1 MATSYQGGDDVVFN
15 FQPLMQTIANNAQYE
30 QNRIKEQRKQ
40 RDQIQQQ
47 ATKDLSKI
55 NANGLWNADLPQ
67 FNEMYNGLKETYYQ
81 LSKVSDNDPDKARE
95 LSMELASRMSQV
107 DAFVAQSQDFSS
119 NYSKSLD
126 GVKNL
131 VGKGRAQE
139 YKDHLLSLS
148 NKPSTELGRDMLDSS
163 PYIYTYDPNK
173 VATRVQRLAKDMLSS
188 VSPISQSTGTYTTSG
203 GKRYDTIQQT
213 KEVGTTQS
221 FESLSNLAKRDR
233 EVGAYVQDLM
243 DNEGLD
249 FNGAINYMQEEFA
262 DNFRQIT
269 TTDRSADK
277 PAPRTTN
284 ITIAMPSEAVD
295 ANSYQISLGNFTSQ
309 ESRTYTE
316 DIPLIGSRDV
326 FSKEG
331 EKSNIAFRDVTLKGQ
346 ALMRLPVD
354 SNGDPLPTDKSGNPR
369 NSNQVAGYREFVAGT
384 VPQSDVQSM
393 YSGLPPIAQQMLR
406 EEILVPT
413 SQIQWIGQSAR
424 RQNDLRGL
432 QNQASQTQ
440 TTNRPKFN

>member
-1 MATSYQGGDDVVFN
+1 MATNYQGGDDVVFN
-15 FQPLMQTIANNAQYE
+15 FQPLMQTIANNAQFE
-30 QNRIKEQRKQ
+30 QNRLKEQRKQ

-67 FNEMYNGLKETYYQ
+67 FNKLWTTVKDTYNN
-81 LSKVSDNDPDKARE
+81 LSRSTDPDETRK
-95 LSMELASRMSQV
+95 LSMELQSQLSQV
-107 DAFVAQSQDFSS
+107 EAFANQSKEFSK
-119 NYSKSLD
+119 NYGKALD

-148 NKPSTELGRDMLDSS
+148 NKPSTELGRDMLDTSS
-163 PYIYTYDPNK
+163 YIYTYDPNK
-173 VATRVQRLAKDMLSS
+173 VATRVQRVAKDKLSS
-188 VSPISQSTGTYTTSG
+188 VAPETAIVGGYTTSG
-203 GKRYDTIQQT
+203 GKRYDTVQST

-221 FESLSNLAKRDR
+221 FEALSNLAKRDR

-262 DNFRQIT
+262 DNFREIT

-277 PAPRTTN
+277 STTN
-284 ITIAMPSEAVD
+284 ITIVKPSEAVD

-309 ESRTYTE
+309 ESRTYSE
-316 DIPLIGSRDV
+316 DIPLIGNRDV

-354 SNGDPLPTDKSGNPR
+354 SSGDPLPTDKSGNPR
-369 NSNQVAGYREFVAGT
+369 NPKQVAGYREFVAGT
-384 VPQSDVQSM
+384 VPQSGVQNM
-393 YSGLPPIAQQMLR
+393 YSGLSPIAQQMLR

-413 SQIQWIGQSAR
+413 SQIQWIGQSVR

-432 QNQASQTQ
+432 QKQASQTPT
-440 TTNRPKFN
+440 TTNKPKFN

>member
-173 VATRVQRLAKDMLSS
+173 VATRVQRVAKDMLSS
-188 VSPISQSTGTYTTSG
+188 VTPQTSTVGSYTTSG
-203 GKRYDTIQQT
+203 GKRYDTIQQS

-262 DNFRQIT
+262 DNFREVS

-277 PAPRTTN
+277 SKTTFK
-284 ITIAMPSEAVD
+284 
-295 ANSYQISLGNFTSQ
+295 ISLGDDNDEIQKTITPDYEIARRDNGTSVSLKNFMPLDQPQNIGGVLRAHDPLNNQQEVLQGAHNARVLGVGTNSRGNELLLISVPSPRQGRPDRLLTVNKNQYLNRISLSKREADYINMWENQKDDNFPALGGQSQTSTTNSNTSQ
-309 ESRTYTE
+309 
-316 DIPLIGSRDV
+316 
-326 FSKEG
+326 
-331 EKSNIAFRDVTLKGQ
+331 
-346 ALMRLPVD
+346 
-354 SNGDPLPTDKSGNPR
+354 
-369 NSNQVAGYREFVAGT
+369 
-384 VPQSDVQSM
+384 
-393 YSGLPPIAQQMLR
+393 
-406 EEILVPT
+406 
-413 SQIQWIGQSAR
+413 
-424 RQNDLRGL
+424 
-432 QNQASQTQ
+432 QTQ